1 MSTKTKPRRRYQGL
15 PKFWRPKLSTD
26 QVLDASLIHNDL
38 VRKLAQGEASRD
50 DLWDWME
57 TGFTYT
63 QMMRLLIED
72 GMEFTEEAQVAL
84 AQQLESYGPIGER
97 LQRVGRVVLTG
108 SELTVAKDA
117 AAVMDELVKL
127 DRHGI
132 AEQAARW
139 SIEQMGRIRRE
150 ARR

>member
-26 QVLDASLIHNDL
+26 QVLDASLIHNEL
-38 VRKLAQGEASRD
+38 VRKLSHGEASRE

-63 QMMRLLIED
+63 QMMRLLMED
-72 GMEFTEEAQVAL
+72 GMEFTEDAQLAL
-84 AQQLESYGPIGER
+84 AQQLESYVAIGER

-108 SELTVAKDA
+108 PELTNAKDA

-127 DRHGI
+127 DRHGV